1 MKKLVTPS
9 EISASYE
16 KIKGDIYKT
25 PLEYSSKLSEISGAN
40 VYLKMEHLQ
49 YTGSFKIRGVINK
62 IKSLGEADL
71 NKTFVAAST
80 GNHAAAFAYA
90 SELYGFNGI
99 IFLPKK
105 VSKAKVSALQKY
117 PIRKNFFGKNSME
130 TEAKATDY
138 AKEIGGILIH
148 PYNDPEIIK
157 GQGTIAIEIQDDLPE
172 VDVVMAPVGGG
183 GIISGICSYFSD
195 TDVKVIGCQPENAD
209 EMYQS
214 VEKGEIVPPSELH
227 TISDATAGGIEDDS
241 LTYHTCKKY
250 LNGFELVSE
259 ESIKEAVAFVANYH
273 HSLIEPGAALSVAA
287 MLKSEAYKGKNVV
300 LVLTGKKIDRRLL
313 AKILADY
320 GNNY

>member
-9 EISASYE
+9 EIRASYE
-16 KIKGDIYKT
+16 KIKGDILKT
-25 PLEYSSKLSEISGAN
+25 PLEYSAKLSEISGAN

-49 YTGSFKIRGVINK
+49 HTGSFKIRGVMTK
-62 IKSLGEADL
+62 IKSLNKEDFQ
-71 NKTFVAAST
+71 KTFVAASS

-90 SELYGFNGI
+90 SKIYGFEGM
-99 IFLPKK
+99 IFLPE
-105 VSKAKVSALQKY
+105 KASEAKIAALNRY
-117 PIRKNFFGKNSME
+117 EVRKSFFGKNNME
-130 TEAKATDY
+130 TEARATEY
-138 AKEIGGILIH
+138 AKEIGGTLIH
-148 PYNDPEIIK
+148 PYNDPEIIR

-172 VDVVMAPVGGG
+172 VDTVMAPVGGG
-183 GIISGICSYFSD
+183 GIISGIASYFSD
-195 TDVKVIGCQPENAD
+195 TEVEVIGCQPENAS

-214 VEKGEIVPPSELH
+214 VEKGEIVPPSEFD

-241 LTYHTCKKY
+241 LTYHICKKY
-250 LNGFELVSE
+250 VKSFEIVSE

-287 MLKSEAYKGKNVV
+287 LLKSRNYKGKNVA

-313 AKILADY
+313 AKILTEY